1 VDTELEGNE
10 ARFVALPD
18 GSLLV
23 ESGPD
28 GVQPLAEAVEGSLD
42 PPYRAEAV
50 RRGPGAWA
58 VAARRI
64 RTIELPGQDGD
75 ELELTIGPDGR
86 RLVVDG
92 EPRLGSLPAL
102 EQLVAGEGHVRAR
115 RLEGTLWE
123 IEAARL

>member
-1 VDTELEGNE
+1 M
-10 ARFVALPD
+10 PD

-28 GVQPLAEAVEGSLD
+28 EVTPFAEAVEASLE

-50 RRGPGAWA
+50 RRGATAWA
-58 VAARRI
+58 VAARRL
-64 RTIELPGQDGD
+64 RTLELAGQDGD
-75 ELELTIGPDGR
+75 ELELTLGPDGR

-92 EPRLGSLPAL
+92 VPRLGSLPAL
-102 EQLVAGEGHVRAR
+102 EQLVAGAGHVRAR
-115 RLEGTLWE
+115 RLDGAVWE